1 MDLEREIELM
11 MPNLR
16 AYIGMLDNACSAIIR
31 EASYLEKIAKEK
43 NKMSKKDVEALKK
56 ALNELDKIFVID
68 ATASMMVKSRQES
81 IMCCISDFENKKNY
95 N

>member
-1 MDLEREIELM
+1 MDLEREIELI

-31 EASYLEKIAKEK
+31 EASYLEKITKEK
-43 NKMSKKDVEALKK
+43 NRMSKKDIDAIKK

-68 ATASMMVKSRQES
+68 ATASMMVKSRKES
-81 IMCCISDFENKKNY
+81 IMCCIAYFENEKNY